1 MILISNLWPV
11 LSFSYLLFLLTSFI
25 AWKKGVIALSNNSG
39 LINSLTGINMK
50 NISGIILLGLPLI
63 IYPSEWL
70 HLLARPASG
79 IPVQGMTG
87 SLLIPV
93 TCLISITT
101 AFRKNRAGQ
110 LPEKDRSHPGLP
122 AAAGYLFIRTSF
134 LIVYECFFRG
144 LLLFTCVDGC
154 GIGFAIVINLILYT
168 LLHAF
173 GNRMEMLACF
183 PFGIILCSI
192 TLWWQSILPAIIL
205 HLILALVHEIYLLHH
220 RILSPKIIKP

>member
-1 MILISNLWPV
+1 MILTSNIWPV
-11 LSFSYLLFLLTSFI
+11 LAFSYLLFLLTSFI
-25 AWKKGVIALSNNSG
+25 AWKKGVITLSNNSR
-39 LINSLTGINMK
+39 LINPLSRINMK
-50 NISGIILLGLPLI
+50 NISGIILLGLPLM
-63 IYPSEWL
+63 IYPSEWI

-79 IPVQGMTG
+79 IPVQGITG
-87 SLLIPV
+87 SLLVSV
-93 TCLISITT
+93 TCFISIIS
-101 AFRKNRAGQ
+101 AFRKKRSGR
-110 LPEKDRSHPGLP
+110 LPEKNRPHPGFP
-122 AAAGYLFIRTSF
+122 AAAGYLLIRSSF

-154 GIGFAIVINLILYT
+154 GVACAIVINLILYT

-205 HLILALVHEIYLLHH
+205 HLVLALVHEIYLLHH
-220 RILSPKIIKP
+220 QILSPKIIKP